1 MSHKRYESQPTP
13 QNIIAI
19 LWRSMLYLK
28 PYSRL
33 TLNVY
38 IAMVLMNGI
47 GIAIPQFIR
56 WIIDRGIYG
65 NDMRVLSLSVL
76 SLLGMTLLKGVI
88 EFFQGGW
95 TEVISQNVAYDLR
108 NAIQRK
114 LNELSF
120 SFHDW
125 TETGQILSRSIQDV
139 ERIRFLTGRAAL
151 RIVEGSVLLVG
162 TAGVLIWMNFKLG
175 LLVVLIIPL
184 LIHRAYT
191 FGRQFRPLSIKI
203 QDQLGVL
210 TTRIE
215 QNLRGAQVVKSFAQE
230 EAEIERFLTENERWF
245 NLSARAARLQA
256 FNVPLFNMIAN
267 IGTVVIL
274 WYGGTLA
281 AQGELS
287 LGELIAFTTYL
298 AQLVQPVR
306 MVGRILP
313 ILTIAASSG
322 KRIFEILD
330 ATSDIQDDP
339 NAIKLQTIQG
349 HVQFDNVSF
358 GYDHERSVIKDI
370 SFEVQPGQIVALLGM
385 TGSGKTTVINLVARF
400 YDPKEGRI
408 LIDGYDARKISIHSL
423 RAQTGIVMQDTRLF
437 AASIRENIAFGK
449 PDASDAEIMAAAQD
463 AQAHT
468 FIMDMPEGYD
478 TLVGE
483 RGTTLSGGQRQ
494 RVAIARALLT
504 DPRILILDDAT
515 SSVDTETERLIQ
527 MALVQLMQ
535 NRTTFVIAHRL
546 STVRKADMILVLDK
560 GHIVARGTHRVLLE
574 QSPLYAEIY
583 RLQLRL

>member
-184 LIHRAYT
+184 LIHRAYK

>member
-47 GIAIPQFIR
+47 GIAMPQFIR

>member
-1 MSHKRYESQPTP
+1 M
-13 QNIIAI
+13 
-19 LWRSMLYLK
+19 
-28 PYSRL
+28 
-33 TLNVY
+33 
-38 IAMVLMNGI
+38 AMFLMNGI
-47 GIAIPQFIR
+47 AIAIPQFIR
-56 WIIDRGIYG
+56 RIIDRGIFG
-65 NDMRVLSLSVL
+65 NEMSLLGLSVL
-76 SLLGMTLLKGVI
+76 GLLGMTLLKGVI

-125 TETGQILSRSIQDV
+125 SETGQILSRSVQDV
-139 ERIRFLTGRAAL
+139 ERIRFLTGRAVL

-162 TAGVLIWMNFKLG
+162 TAGILIWMNFRLG
-175 LLVVLIIPL
+175 LLVVLLIPFM
-184 LIHRAYT
+184 IHRAYT

-230 EAEIERFLTENERWF
+230 EAEVGRFLAENEKWF
-245 NLSARAARLQA
+245 NMSAKAARLQA
-256 FNVPLFNMIAN
+256 FNVPFLDMIAN
-267 IGTVVIL
+267 IGTVLIL
-274 WYGGTLA
+274 WYGGTLVS
-281 AQGELS
+281 QGQLT

-298 AQLVQPVR
+298 AQLVRPVR

-313 ILTIAASSG
+313 ILTIAASSSN
-322 KRIFEILD
+322 RVFEILD

-339 NAIKLQTIQG
+339 DAINLQTIQG
-349 HVQFDNVSF
+349 HIKFDTVSF
-358 GYDHERSVIKDI
+358 GYDQDHVVVKDI

-385 TGSGKTTVINLVARF
+385 TGSGKTTIINLVARF
-400 YDPKEGRI
+400 YDPTEGI
-408 LIDGYDARKISIHSL
+408 ITIDGIDARKISIHSL

-449 PDASDAEIMAAAQD
+449 PDASDSEIIAAAQD

-468 FIMDMPEGYD
+468 FIMDMSEGYD

-483 RGTTLSGGQRQ
+483 RGTTLSGGQKQ

-527 MALVQLMQ
+527 MALAQLIQ

-546 STVRKADMILVLDK
+546 STVRKADMILVLEK
-560 GHIVARGTHRVLLE
+560 GRIAACGTHRTLLE
-574 QSPLYAEIY
+574 QSPLYSEIY
-583 RLQLRL
+583 RLQLRP

>member
-504 DPRILILDDAT
+504 DQRILILDDAT

>member
-1 MSHKRYESQPTP
+1 M
-13 QNIIAI
+13 I
-19 LWRSMLYLK
+19 
-28 PYSRL
+28 
-33 TLNVY
+33 
-38 IAMVLMNGI
+38 LMNAI
-47 GIAIPQFIR
+47 GIATPQFIR

-65 NDMRVLSLSVL
+65 NDMQVLGLSIIG
-76 SLLGMTLLKGVI
+76 LLGMTLLKGVI

-125 TETGQILSRSIQDV
+125 TETGQILSRSVQDV
-139 ERIRFLTGRAAL
+139 ERIRFLTGRAVL
-151 RIVEGSVLLVG
+151 RIVEGTVLLFG
-162 TAGVLIWMNFKLG
+162 TVGVLIWMDFRLG
-175 LLVVLIIPL
+175 LLVVLLIPFMF
-184 LIHRAYT
+184 HRAYT

-230 EAEIERFLTENERWF
+230 EAEIERFLTENEQWF
-245 NLSARAARLQA
+245 SLSAGAARLQA
-256 FNVPLFNMIAN
+256 LNVPFLNMIAN
-267 IGTVVIL
+267 IGAVIIL
-274 WYGGTLA
+274 WYGGTMVS
-281 AQGELS
+281 QGQLT

-298 AQLVQPVR
+298 AQLVRPVR

-313 ILTIAASSG
+313 ILTIAASSS
-322 KRIFEILD
+322 KRVFEILD
-330 ATSDIQDDP
+330 ATSDIQDAPD
-339 NAIKLQTIQG
+339 AIELQTIQG
-349 HVQFDNVSF
+349 HIQFDNVCF
-358 GYDHERSVIKDI
+358 GYDHEHSVVEDV

-385 TGSGKTTVINLVARF
+385 TGSGKTTIINLVARF
-400 YDPKEGRI
+400 YDPTEGRI
-408 LIDGYDARKISIHSL
+408 RIDGYEARKISIHSL

-449 PDASDAEIMAAAQD
+449 PDATDVEIMAAAVD
-463 AQAHT
+463 AQAHD
-468 FIMDMPEGYD
+468 FIMAMPEGYD

-483 RGTTLSGGQRQ
+483 RGTTLSGGQKQ

-527 MALVQLMQ
+527 MALARLMQ

-546 STVRKADMILVLDK
+546 STVRKADMILVLEK
-560 GHIVARGTHRVLLE
+560 GRIVARGSHRVLLE
-574 QSPLYAEIY
+574 GSALYADIY
-583 RLQLRL
+583 HLQLRP